1 MNNMNWR
8 LFVAKRIY
16 NSNEGR
22 KEVSKPAVRIA
33 ISGIAVGMAIMIVS
47 IAVVIVS
54 KNEVVQ

>member
-1 MNNMNWR
+1 MNWR

-47 IAVVIVS
+47 IAVVIGF
-54 KNEVVQ
+54 KNEVRN